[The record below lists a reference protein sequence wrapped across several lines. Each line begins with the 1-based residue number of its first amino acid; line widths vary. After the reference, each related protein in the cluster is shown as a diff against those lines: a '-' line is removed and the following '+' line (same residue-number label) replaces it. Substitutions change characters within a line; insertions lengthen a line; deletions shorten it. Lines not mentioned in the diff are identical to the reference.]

1 MFDDPTALRS
11 DSHDSTALG
20 KYLFVPSMCNNS
32 FCRVKFP
39 NCLKHNISI
48 EMSNQ
53 PINDEWWVYIIMDPH
68 HSNSIFCP
76 MDPHYS
82 NNIFNPMKLGTNSPS
97 LCHQKMHFFVPWI
110 PIIVITF
117 LIPWNW
123 AQTAQ
128 VCVIRKCTSFFSE
141 HEEHT
146 ETLYHIPKWNWY
158 LIYFS
163 WIALIQEM
171 ST

>member
-11 DSHDSTALG
+11 DWYDSTALG
-20 KYLFVPSMCNNS
+20 KYFFVPSMCNNSFCNNS

-39 NCLKHNISI
+39 NCLKHNIYIQISI
-48 EMSNQ
+48 QS
-53 PINDEWWVYIIMDPH
+53 INDEWWVYKI
-68 HSNSIFCP
+68 

-82 NNIFNPMKLGTNSPS
+82 NNIFVYEPEE
-97 LCHQKMHFFVPWI
+97 
-110 PIIVITF
+110 
-117 LIPWNW
+117 
-123 AQTAQ
+123 
-128 VCVIRKCTSFFSE
+128 RKES
-141 HEEHT
+141 
-146 ETLYHIPKWNWY
+146 LYHIPKWNWN